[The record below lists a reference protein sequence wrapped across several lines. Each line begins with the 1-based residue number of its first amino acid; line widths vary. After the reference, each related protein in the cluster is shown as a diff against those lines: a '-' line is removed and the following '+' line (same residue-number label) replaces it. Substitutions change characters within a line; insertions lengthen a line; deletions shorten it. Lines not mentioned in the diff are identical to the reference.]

1 MLKVSASEHVG
12 FPLGSVVS
20 LCQQQQQQSEP
31 ELCVVRPAV
40 ITSGIIIMKLLKKKT
55 YWKNPVWLFS
65 SDEIQKSFELK
76 KTK

>member
-1 MLKVSASEHVG
+1 
-12 FPLGSVVS
+12 
-20 LCQQQQQQSEP
+20 
-31 ELCVVRPAV
+31 
-40 ITSGIIIMKLLKKKT
+40 MKLLKKKT